1 MNKIQIFK
9 FIIVCLIIYSCK
21 SESTDY
27 KNFHF
32 KEYNMKIKIPIDF
45 KSANEKEIKKFY
57 NTGIRIGEKH
67 GHEMDSIQNNLLF
80 LNKGEFS
87 SIKIKYT
94 SVSDEVIKD
103 YQNQWR
109 KLNRITFDILNK
121 EKIPESKIDTTS
133 RIEMI
138 NDINFYVF
146 ETNIELLDL
155 KNNKTNFKILR
166 YSAPL
171 KNLDFVINAG
181 YVNQIDEEKILE
193 SIKSIKISKK

>member
-32 KEYNMKIKIPIDF
+32 KQYNMKIKIPIDF
-45 KSANEKEIKKFY
+45 KSANENEIKKFY
-57 NTGIRIGEKH
+57 NTGLELGKKN
-67 GHEMDSIQNNLLF
+67 GYEMDSIQNNLLF

-94 SVSDEVIKD
+94 SVSDEVTKD
-103 YQNQWR
+103 YENQWR

-146 ETNIELLDL
+146 ETNVKLLDL

-166 YSAPL
+166 YSTPL

>member
-1 MNKIQIFK
+1 
-9 FIIVCLIIYSCK
+9 
-21 SESTDY
+21 
-27 KNFHF
+27 
-32 KEYNMKIKIPIDF
+32 
-45 KSANEKEIKKFY
+45 
-57 NTGIRIGEKH
+57 
-67 GHEMDSIQNNLLF
+67 MDSIQNNLLF

-103 YQNQWR
+103 YENQWR
-109 KLNRITFDILNK
+109 KLNRINFDILNK

-146 ETNIELLDL
+146 ETNVKLLDL
-155 KNNKTNFKILR
+155 KNNKINFKILR
-166 YSAPL
+166 YSTPL

>member
-1 MNKIQIFK
+1 
-9 FIIVCLIIYSCK
+9 
-21 SESTDY
+21 
-27 KNFHF
+27 
-32 KEYNMKIKIPIDF
+32 MKIKIPIDF
-45 KSANEKEIKKFY
+45 KSANENEIKKFY
-57 NTGIRIGEKH
+57 NTGLELGKKN
-67 GHEMDSIQNNLLF
+67 GYEMDSIQNNLLF

-94 SVSDEVIKD
+94 SVSDEVTKD
-103 YQNQWR
+103 YENQWR

-146 ETNIELLDL
+146 ETNVKLLDL

-166 YSAPL
+166 YSTPL

>member
-1 MNKIQIFK
+1 MNKTHFFK

-45 KSANEKEIKKFY
+45 KSANENEIKKFY
-57 NTGIRIGEKH
+57 NTGLELSKKN
-67 GHEMDSIQNNLLF
+67 GHEMDSIQYNLLF

-94 SVSDEVIKD
+94 SVSDEVTKD
-103 YQNQWR
+103 YENQWR

-146 ETNIELLDL
+146 ETNVKLLDL

-166 YSAPL
+166 YSTPL

>member
-9 FIIVCLIIYSCK
+9 FIIVCLMIYSCK
-21 SESTDY
+21 SDSTDY

-32 KEYNMKIKIPIDF
+32 KEYNMKIKIPVDF

-94 SVSDEVIKD
+94 SVSDDVIKD

-109 KLNRITFDILNK
+109 KLNRINFDILNK
-121 EKIPESKIDTTS
+121 EKIPESKIDTSS
-133 RIEMI
+133 RIEKI

-146 ETNIELLDL
+146 ETNVKLLDL
-155 KNNKTNFKILR
+155 KNNKINFKILR
-166 YSAPL
+166 YSTPL

>member
-32 KEYNMKIKIPIDF
+32 KEYNMKIKIPMDF
-45 KSANEKEIKKFY
+45 KSANENEIKKFY
-57 NTGIRIGEKH
+57 NTGLELGKKN
-67 GHEMDSIQNNLLF
+67 GYEMDSIQNYLLF

-94 SVSDEVIKD
+94 SVSDEVTKD
-103 YQNQWR
+103 YENQWR

-146 ETNIELLDL
+146 ETNVKLLDL

-166 YSAPL
+166 YSTPL